1 MNDRWTAAAAELV
14 EELDEIRLV
23 DHHVHGALRSA
34 PSRTAYGD
42 ALNEVDT
49 DPLPPQANPFDSQ
62 LGFVLRAWC
71 APILGLDPHA
81 SPDDYW
87 AAREALGEDEVNR
100 RFLTAARVSHW
111 LVDTG
116 YRTADLL
123 SPLAMADAS
132 GGHALEVIRLESLA
146 EQVIADGVTPG
157 TYAVRFRELLQRR
170 SLGAVAAKSVL
181 AYRAG
186 FDVDLDRPGER
197 EVQHHVEAWLRGTGG
212 RTRLVDPRLIAF
224 GLHEAADLGLPIQLH
239 VGLGDRDMDLRRSDP
254 LLLTDLLRDPG
265 IARVPVMLLHCYP
278 FEREA
283 GYLAQGFRNVFLDV
297 GLAVNHVGA
306 GSSALVAR
314 SLELAPFDKV
324 LYSSDAC
331 GPSDLHFLGAR
342 LWRNAMATV
351 VGRFV
356 DQGDWSLDDARRVIR
371 MTARDNAFRAYD
383 RLVEIPS

>member
-1 MNDRWTAAAAELV
+1 MNARRSGASGDLI
-14 EELDEIRLV
+14 EELDGIRLV
-23 DHHVHGALRSA
+23 DHHVHGALRRT

-49 DPLPPQANPFDSQ
+49 DPLPPHANPFDCQ
-62 LGFVLRAWC
+62 LGFAIRAWC
-71 APILGLDPHA
+71 APLLGIERHA

-100 RFLTAARVSHW
+100 RFLTASGVGHW

-116 YRTADLL
+116 FRPGELL
-123 SPLAMADAS
+123 SPAEMGTTS
-132 GGHALEVIRLESLA
+132 GGHAVEVVRLETLA
-146 EQVIADGVTPG
+146 EQLVTDGVTPT
-157 TYAVRFRELLQRR
+157 TYAVRFRELLERR

-186 FDVDLDRPGER
+186 FDVDLSRPSDR
-197 EVQHHVEAWLRGTGG
+197 EVQHHVEAWLRQTGSHA
-212 RTRLVDPRLIAF
+212 RLTDPRLIAF
-224 GLHEAADLGLPIQLH
+224 GLHEAADAGLPIQLH
-239 VGLGDRDMDLRRSDP
+239 VGLGDRDLDLGRSDP
-254 LLLTDLLRDPG
+254 LLLADLLRMPA

-306 GSSALVAR
+306 RSTALVAH

-342 LWRNAMATV
+342 LWRNAMASV
-351 VGRFV
+351 LGRFV
-356 DQGDWSLDDARRVIR
+356 DDGDWSLDDARRVIQ
-371 MTARDNAFRAYD
+371 MTARDNAFRAYE
-383 RLVEIPS
+383 RLAEIPS